1 MQRGKGGRGL
11 AACRLC
17 SASVARVRQLDSS
30 PCPKNAGPHTRTN
43 DARARITR
51 PIVVAVLSFSCAVAV
66 AQQRPD
72 AGQILE
78 QQRQPL
84 RLPPPPDDD
93 IRPRPPEPKPALPV
107 SPTLKVRVTQFTFSG
122 NTLYTNEE
130 LAEVVKEFIG
140 KELDFEGLNDA
151 ATKVRAHHRSRGY
164 FLAQAYLPQQAIRD
178 GKVEIAVIEGRV
190 GHVELQRRPATRLS
204 EWLLAG
210 ILNAHLKSGDIITET
225 GLEKPLLLINDLPT
239 AAVTSEIRPSQTV
252 GAADLR
258 VNVDQGVGLVN
269 GYVDYDNQGS
279 RFTGDQRIGG
289 NLNVNNPLTIGDQLT
304 VRAFTTDGE
313 MNFGRIAYL
322 VPVGFWGTRVGA
334 SVSKFDYELTKDFA
348 SLGASGD
355 GLVKSVYA
363 FHPLYRTRNTNL
375 IGQFAYE
382 DKRLHD
388 QIAADNTIE
397 DRFFDS
403 IKVGAV
409 GDFRDAF
416 LGGGLNAFSLTY
428 TQGDLKI
435 APTSLAEADQS
446 ATGLKTMGTYRKWNY
461 DYKRLNRI
469 TDSFSLLLALSGQQ
483 ASKNLA
489 SAEKMSLGGPNGVR
503 AYPVGEANGDSGN
516 LVTGELRYIVPGFK
530 VLDGD
535 VNLIAFYDWG
545 QVYINEKPRD
555 TDVQNK
561 RSISG
566 AGVGGSLGRE
576 GEFIVRASA
585 SWIAD
590 SELPQADTARRV
602 PRVWVQA
609 VKWF

>member
-1 MQRGKGGRGL
+1 MSV
-11 AACRLC
+11 RLF
-17 SASVARVRQLDSS
+17 RE
-30 PCPKNAGPHTRTN
+30 G
-43 DARARITR
+43 DARARIAR
-51 PIVVAVLSFSCAVAV
+51 PIVVAVLSFSCAVAI

-78 QQRQPL
+78 QQREPL

-107 SPTLKVRVTQFTFSG
+107 SPTLKVQVTQFTFSG
-122 NTLYTNEE
+122 NTLFSDEE
-130 LAEVVKEFIG
+130 LTEVVKEFVG

-151 ATKVRAHHRSRGY
+151 ATKVRAYHRSRGY
-164 FLAQAYLPQQAIRD
+164 FLAQAYLPQQAIRN
-178 GKVEIAVIEGRV
+178 GSVEIAVIEGRV
-190 GHVELQRRPATRLS
+190 GQVSLQRRPASRLA

-210 ILNAHLKSGDIITET
+210 ILDAHFKPGNIITET

-239 AAVTSEIRPSQTV
+239 ASVTSEIRPSETI

-258 VNVDQGVGLVN
+258 VNVDQGVGLYN
-269 GYVDYDNQGS
+269 GYFDFDNHGS
-279 RFTGDQRIGG
+279 RFTGEYRIGA

-304 VRAFTTDGE
+304 LRAFTSDAD
-313 MNFGRIAYL
+313 MYFGRLAYL

-334 SVSKFDYELTKDFA
+334 SVSKFDYKLGEDFA
-348 SLGASGD
+348 ALKANGD

-363 FHPLYRTRNTNL
+363 FHPLYRTRNTNV

-388 QIAADNTIE
+388 RVDSLGTVE
-397 DRFFDS
+397 DRFIDS

-435 APTSLAEADQS
+435 APTSVAQADVS
-446 ATGLKTMGTYRKWNY
+446 VTGLNTVGTFRKWNY
-461 DYKRLNRI
+461 DFKRLNRLTENASI
-469 TDSFSLLLALSGQQ
+469 LLSLTGQQ

-489 SAEKMSLGGPNGVR
+489 SAEKMSLGGPNAVR
-503 AYPVGEANGDSGN
+503 AYPVGEATGDSGN
-516 LVTGELRYIVPGFK
+516 LITGELRYLVPGFK
-530 VLDGD
+530 VLEGD
-535 VNLIAFYDWG
+535 VNVVAFYDWG

-555 TDVQNK
+555 TDTQNK

-566 AGVGGSLGRE
+566 YGVGGSLGRE
-576 GEFIVRASA
+576 GEFIFRANA
-585 SWIAD
+585 SWQAD
-590 SELPQADTARRV
+590 HEPAQADTAKRD
-602 PRVWVQA
+602 PRIWIQA